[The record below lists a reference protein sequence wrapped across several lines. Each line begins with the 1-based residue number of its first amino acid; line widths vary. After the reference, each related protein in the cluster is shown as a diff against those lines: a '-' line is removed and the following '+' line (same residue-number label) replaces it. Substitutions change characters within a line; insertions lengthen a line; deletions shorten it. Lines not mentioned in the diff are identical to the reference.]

1 MVTQKVSWLLSGDL
15 AISLTFG
22 DKKSSLA
29 DFNLIDV
36 INILGTL
43 AFALSGIRMASRK
56 EFDIFGAF
64 VLGLVTAIGGGTVR
78 DVLLGKQPFWMTDGS
93 YFLIT
98 AIALALTIVFK
109 NKLLG
114 LGKTLF
120 LFDTIGL
127 GLFTVVGINTSIA
140 FGLDPWVCIAMGAIT
155 GSFGGV
161 IRDLLLNE
169 VPLLFKKDIY
179 ALSCI
184 SGGLVYF
191 GGQALGFPQEVLEL
205 LSAGSVILLRLLAIR
220 YKIHLPVLREK

>member
-1 MVTQKVSWLLSGDL
+1 MVTQKASWLLRGDL

-140 FGLDPWVCIAMGAIT
+140 FGLDP
-155 GSFGGV
+155 
-161 IRDLLLNE
+161 
-169 VPLLFKKDIY
+169 
-179 ALSCI
+179 
-184 SGGLVYF
+184 
-191 GGQALGFPQEVLEL
+191 
-205 LSAGSVILLRLLAIR
+205 
-220 YKIHLPVLREK
+220 